1 MVRSIRVIGEFINGD
16 DDVVFWGRRSYIVL
30 AQTIFMSISFI
41 DILRITL
48 SCKHIRYY
56 LIEQR
61 PSNQR
66 LFLSLQFDINWIHK
80 KSDQTISIHIVRECT
95 AIYSFWRIADL
106 FDSDWSWRLENQKPN
121 FELWLFDSWQ
131 PKSPPPLKHS
141 RRDQV

>member
-66 LFLSLQFDINWIHK
+66 LFCLLQFDINWIHK
-80 KSDQTISIHIVRECT
+80 KSDQTISIHNVRECT
-95 AIYSFWRIADL
+95 SIYSFWRIADL

>member
-80 KSDQTISIHIVRECT
+80 KSDQTISIHIFRECR
-95 AIYSFWRIADL
+95 YFDL
-106 FDSDWSWRLENQKPN
+106 FFLEDSRPIWFGLVMASWESKT
-121 FELWLFDSWQ
+121 ELWIMTFWFMTTQ
-131 PKSPPPLKHS
+131 KSSSSKA
-141 RRDQV
+141 

>member
-1 MVRSIRVIGEFINGD
+1 MVRSIRVIGEFIKGD

-66 LFLSLQFDINWIHK
+66 LFLSPSIWHK
-80 KSDQTISIHIVRECT
+80 LNSQKIWLDHFYTYWTS
-95 AIYSFWRIADL
+95 IYSFWRIADL